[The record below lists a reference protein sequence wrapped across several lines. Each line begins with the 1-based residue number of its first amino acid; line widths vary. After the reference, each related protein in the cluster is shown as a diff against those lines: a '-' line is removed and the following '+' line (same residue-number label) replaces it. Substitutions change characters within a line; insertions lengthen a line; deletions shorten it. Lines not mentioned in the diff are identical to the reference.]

1 MILVALF
8 QSYAIGLAPRM
19 SFQFRPTA
27 KSVLDASIASI
38 WISRKFES
46 LKLRVANELFVF
58 HESLDLEIKN

>member
-1 MILVALF
+1 MVLVALF
-8 QSYAIGLAPRM
+8 QSYAIGPAPRK

-27 KSVLDASIASI
+27 KPVLDALV

-46 LKLRVANELFVF
+46 LKLRVANEHFVF